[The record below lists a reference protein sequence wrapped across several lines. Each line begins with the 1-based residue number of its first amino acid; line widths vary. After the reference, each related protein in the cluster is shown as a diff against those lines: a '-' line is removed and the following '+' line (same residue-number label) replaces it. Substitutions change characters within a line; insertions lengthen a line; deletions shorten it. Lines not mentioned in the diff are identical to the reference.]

1 MPRILSWPVRVE
13 SGRLVTVDADSDDA
27 QAQHV
32 AVLLATRE
40 RERVAVPVYGTPE
53 SVGVRDYDEQAVLA
67 AAGRWCPD
75 AEIVDIDAAL
85 SLQEHRRL
93 DVTVAV
99 RRRNG

>member
-13 SGRLVTVDADSDDA
+13 AGRLATVDADSDDA
-27 QAQHV
+27 QVEHV

-53 SVGVRDYDEQAVLA
+53 SVGVRDFDEQAVLA

-85 SLQEHRRL
+85 SVQEKRRL
-93 DVTVAV
+93 DVTVGV
-99 RRRNG
+99 RRRTA